1 MELKLFAPLYILKGR
16 YLPMETID
24 QKKGEKEKYRRN
36 QIYEAVINKRTTQS
50 LLKMEHEFEELH
62 RDDSDNVLVEYVIQ
76 EALRLGHVPGKE
88 EIVGWSYLISR
99 FGSWDKVLSKASL
112 KKNRDGFSEGTNTL
126 RMAEI
131 ERQKALYKEKKRE
144 KKIKAQERVKQQREK
159 KTAKEK

>member
-1 MELKLFAPLYILKGR
+1 MPILPLYILKGR
-16 YLPMETID
+16 YLPMETAG

-50 LLKMEHEFEELH
+50 LLKMEHEFEKLH

-88 EIVGWSYLISR
+88 EIVGWSYLIAR
-99 FGSWDKVLSKASL
+99 FGSWNDVLDRASL
-112 KKNRDGFSEGTNTL
+112 KKYKIDRRGCGNTL
-126 RMAEI
+126 RMAET

-159 KTAKEK
+159 KIAKEK

>member
-1 MELKLFAPLYILKGR
+1 
-16 YLPMETID
+16 METID

-50 LLKMEHEFEELH
+50 LQKMECEFEEFH
-62 RDDSDNVLVEYVIQ
+62 RDDSDKALLEYVLQ
-76 EALRLGHVPGKE
+76 EALRLGHSPREK

-159 KTAKEK
+159 KITKEK